1 MATQDGSDGWW
12 TGCYLKDA
20 AESFRLRCQ
29 QGSGEAIFLA
39 GVTGNELNGDWRI
52 AVGGKMNSP
61 TNIEFLKIDIHLW
74 RKKNFDSQKFMQ
86 SSSSILLSQPLLK
99 LAKLELKITD
109 L

>member
-1 MATQDGSDGWW
+1 MVPTAGEQDATWRMKLSLFDWGVN
-12 TGCYLKDA
+12 K
-20 AESFRLRCQ
+20 
-29 QGSGEAIFLA
+29 EAGKPYFLA
-39 GVTGNELNGDWRI
+39 GVTELNGDWRI

-99 LAKLELKITD
+99 LAKLGLKITD